1 MPTTDKTSDMRVLIK
16 GAGGHG
22 IVVADILWQMH
33 RAFMG
38 IKPIGYIDDNPMLDG
53 KTIMDLDV
61 LGSDFENVRKRCDA
75 VIVAIGDNRNREK
88 IYRQLKKEGVQFA
101 TGIHPS
107 TVIAGDVQIGEGTM
121 ICAGAVINPAAQIG
135 SNVILNTGCTIDHH
149 NIIGDHAHIAP
160 GVNLGGEV
168 HVGEG
173 ALLGIGA
180 SVLPGLKIG
189 PWSIIGGG
197 AVVTRDVPAG
207 MIYSGVPAKP
217 IKKCNLQSIKA

>member
-1 MPTTDKTSDMRVLIK
+1 MRVIIK

-22 IVVADILWQMH
+22 IVVTDILWQMH
-33 RAFMG
+33 RAFWG

-53 KTIMDLDV
+53 QTIMNLGV
-61 LGSDFENVRKRCDA
+61 LGSDFEDVKRRCDA
-75 VIVAIGDNRNREK
+75 VIVAIGDNRKREK
-88 IYRQLKKEGVQFA
+88 IYTQLKKEGAQFA
-101 TGIHPS
+101 TACHPS
-107 TVIAGDVQIGEGTM
+107 TVIAGGVQIGEGTM
-121 ICAGAVINPAAQIG
+121 ICAGTLINPAAQIG

-180 SVLPGLKIG
+180 TVLPGCNIG

-197 AVVTRDVPAG
+197 AVVTKDVPAG
-207 MIYSGVPAKP
+207 MTYSGVPAKC
-217 IKKCNLQSIKA
+217 IKPCNPQSIKA